1 MSECEEVQENA
12 SLYVSGDKAGGH
24 VDSVY
29 ELEDTV
35 GNEDSRMV
43 GEEELD
49 EEMAAI
55 LMRLRQIFQEEGFR
69 KPVNLRY
76 ADSFAVRRETNKINS
91 VLKFVSTNNITDVR
105 KLVCAAG
112 YLVGERLGIT
122 KTSKQVQRDPWW
134 KRRLEGDI
142 RRLRKDLSKV
152 DAWHRG
158 VWRTGKEAEKRRL
171 DRVYKIKAKGFK
183 ATMEELKQRISAKTN
198 RVKRYFNRQKQF
210 TTNQRQFFRNIKG
223 EDGETLPP
231 DPEDTTRFWSDL
243 WGVLVQHDDSKE
255 FIK

>member
-1 MSECEEVQENA
+1 MGQIRTIRKSNWFTSVEMQSIMEEALGEEARAYNDMTECEEVQEDA
-12 SLYVSGDKAGGH
+12 SLYVSGDEAGGH
-24 VDSVY
+24 VDRVGNSIH

-49 EEMAAI
+49 EEMATI
-55 LMRLRQIFQEEGFR
+55 LMRLRQIFEEEGFR
-69 KPVNLRY
+69 KPANLRY
-76 ADSFAVRRETNKINS
+76 ADSLAVQRETNKINA

-122 KTSKQVQRDPWW
+122 KTWW

-142 RRLRKDLSKV
+142 RRLRKDLSKI

-158 VWRTGKEAEKRRL
+158 VWRKGKEAEK
-171 DRVYKIKAKGFK
+171 KG
-183 ATMEELKQRISAKTN
+183 
-198 RVKRYFNRQKQF
+198 
-210 TTNQRQFFRNIKG
+210 
-223 EDGETLPP
+223 
-231 DPEDTTRFWSDL
+231 
-243 WGVLVQHDDSKE
+243 
-255 FIK
+255 